1 MLHFW
6 HLYYRLAFIR
16 SLFIGCSTIKN
27 RWLYQCHILI
37 AAVENF
43 RLKWRKTIQIRF
55 IIQTKT
61 ALLMLCLALSLSACK
76 VLKTHIVKV
85 TSSTEAQPHEVLLK
99 TTKGYVYLSTQNMT
113 EKQKHILKNLR
124 PFQCLEVRTPEQF
137 AMQNRVVRFSDF
149 KIRALV
155 EDDRECRKIKVTTRV
170 EIH

>member
-6 HLYYRLAFIR
+6 HLCCSLAFIR
-16 SLFIGCSTIKN
+16 SLFVEWSRIKN
-27 RWLYQCHILI
+27 RWPYPCHILI

-55 IIQTKT
+55 IMKTKT

-85 TSSTEAQPHEVLLK
+85 TSSTEAQPNEVLLK

-113 EKQKHILKNLR
+113 DKQKHILKNLR
-124 PFQCLEVRTPEQF
+124 PFQCLEIKTPEQF

-155 EDDRECRKIKVTTRV
+155 EDDRECRKIKVTTRI